1 MGAHLTFAQPFSP
14 PVKLHYPDPPH
25 YRKPLP
31 ESRIDELLAV
41 DWFASLEHP
50 DIIAASALSHEWED
64 FTLERRNDLSALV
77 SLRLQQ
83 RGSEWNKC
91 ARAFSAFFDEHL
103 GPSVSQRL
111 AEAQLPA
118 ELLKVVAWDIVSYMQ
133 ELNYAD
139 IRRPSF
145 FQSLWLSYQSGRF
158 PCGWDGDYP
167 EGTLVSA

>member
-1 MGAHLTFAQPFSP
+1 MNDHQCSP
-14 PVKLHYPDPPH
+14 NLSASSVKLHYPDPPH

-50 DIIAASALSHEWED
+50 DIITVSALSPEWED

-77 SLRLQQ
+77 SVRLQQ

-103 GPSVSQRL
+103 APSVSQRL
-111 AEAQLPA
+111 VEAHLPA

-139 IRRPSF
+139 IRRPTAPSPSWIG
-145 FQSLWLSYQSGRF
+145 QVISS
-158 PCGWDGDYP
+158 PN
-167 EGTLVSA
+167 